1 MQSPGPWASNSGA
14 ETASATLGEMLAQE
28 VLDSFNALA
37 STPQTLLSGDVAF
50 SDGSGSGAVPV
61 MAETLS
67 STLGNCVPGKGS
79 IAHESLHPICTPLSY
94 GGHIEVDSNCHG
106 MVVKIDSRSRTSS
119 DVVRLQFFS
128 SSDDMLNDRN
138 PIRVMHGHVPDR
150 AARARAKGMEFFKIE
165 EADSTSFDVT
175 SSSLEDALSISALD
189 RINLPPPLVR
199 HGSSSTHAVVNG
211 GSSRHPSGTAHR
223 VASSSEAAVRGLY
236 EAQSRG
242 VMSRWTRVKD
252 APALTQSTAFRSFAL
267 PGVHKLWFRFDAP
280 PGAEK
285 PPLKMDTLVGSLD
298 HLPSGKLRANV
309 SSSTGR
315 DNSVHS
321 EQDEDLSQEDMG
333 LKALFTFFG
342 ADHVEGGA
350 ASPGVGSASMPR
362 AESDEKSSSRSR
374 ATLELPGCLVAP
386 DDVCLTRGKWFYE
399 VTIDSLMEQAAGDDN
414 LVRIGWAHLELA
426 SAVQGMHGLRPNERS
441 SSWDTRASGS
451 RQQNDDDARK
461 PQVHESTRTLQG
473 RSPLDSFKPAEHA
486 VGWLHRSSMG
496 TPISTA
502 GQADKMDKDRST
514 DTHSPAAATMVPSES
529 KSDGIPNPTEDAE
542 LARAEAEAKGVGF
555 PIVGSDRGHLAV
567 GLGRRGFVWVGGC
580 PVVRATR
587 RLEPKD
593 VIGCAIDV
601 DCGDVRFSVNG
612 IWATTVPNDEK
623 SGVTVGT
630 CMLSSETFN
639 VGKGVRP
646 CLSVRGSACLS
657 VNFGAT
663 PFRHAPPGDGFLP
676 VILRDVHT
684 QPSQSPAEDLPGENL
699 IRKYPVVFPP
709 PPSAPSTL

>member
-1 MQSPGPWASNSGA
+1 MQSPGPWASDSGV

-37 STPQTLLSGDVAF
+37 TAPQTLLSGNV
-50 SDGSGSGAVPV
+50 GLGNGYGSGAVPV
-61 MAETLS
+61 MTDTLS
-67 STLGNCVPGKGS
+67 STLETNVPGKGS

-94 GGHIEVDSNCHG
+94 GGHIEVDSNCCG
-106 MVVKIDSRSRTSS
+106 MVVKVDSRSRTSS

-128 SSDDMLNDRN
+128 SPDDMLNDRN

-199 HGSSSTHAVVNG
+199 HGSSSTNASASG

-236 EAQSRG
+236 ETQSRG
-242 VMSRWTRVKD
+242 VMSRWARVKD

-285 PPLKMDTLVGSLD
+285 PPLKMETLVGSLD
-298 HLPSGKLRANV
+298 NLPSGKLRANL

-342 ADHVEGGA
+342 ADHAEGGA
-350 ASPGVGSASMPR
+350 APPGVGPGSMLR
-362 AESDEKSSSRSR
+362 TESDEKSSLRSQVSPN
-374 ATLELPGCLVAP
+374 LPGCLVAL
-386 DDVCLTRGKWFYE
+386 DGICLTRGKWFYE
-399 VTIDSLMEQAAGDDN
+399 VTIDSLMDQAAGDDN
-414 LVRIGWAHLELA
+414 LVRIGWAHLELS
-426 SAVQGMHGLRPNERS
+426 SAVQGMYGLKPKGGS
-441 SSWDTRASGS
+441 SSWGARASGS
-451 RQQNDDDARK
+451 RQRNDDDARK
-461 PQVHESTRTLQG
+461 PQPHESTRTLQG
-473 RSPLDSFKPAEHA
+473 HTLDSFKPAEPA
-486 VGWLHRSSMG
+486 LGWLYH
-496 TPISTA
+496 T
-502 GQADKMDKDRST
+502 
-514 DTHSPAAATMVPSES
+514 
-529 KSDGIPNPTEDAE
+529 NPTEDAE

-555 PIVGSDRGHLAV
+555 PVVGSDSGHLAL
-567 GLGRRGFVWVGGC
+567 GLGRRGFVWVGGR

-612 IWATTVPNDEK
+612 IWATAVPNDEK
-623 SGVTVGT
+623 SQVTVGT
-630 CMLSSETFN
+630 CMLSSETFK
-639 VGKGVRP
+639 VVKGVRP

-663 PFRHAPPGDGFLP
+663 PFRHAPPGDAFLP

-684 QPSQSPAEDLPGENL
+684 QPSQSPAEDLPGEDL
-699 IRKYPVVFPP
+699 IRKYPVVLVLDISLCVSPTAEHSFGCVDNLGNTFLLPD
-709 PPSAPSTL
+709 